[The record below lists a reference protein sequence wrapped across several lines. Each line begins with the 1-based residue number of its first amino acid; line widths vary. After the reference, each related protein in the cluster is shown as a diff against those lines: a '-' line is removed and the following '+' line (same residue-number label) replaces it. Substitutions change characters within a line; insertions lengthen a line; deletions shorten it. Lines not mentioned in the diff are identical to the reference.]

1 MVRRDNNKSRVTPK
15 GTVSTPASDGPGAAG
30 GSAAVPAAHRPSGTL
45 YEPSP
50 TWVPVLMFTL
60 LALGVLV
67 ILANYVFNGFLGM
80 PSNWYL
86 VAGLLSILAGIIV
99 ATRLR

>member
-1 MVRRDNNKSRVTPK
+1 
-15 GTVSTPASDGPGAAG
+15 
-30 GSAAVPAAHRPSGTL
+30 
-45 YEPSP
+45 
-50 TWVPVLMFTL
+50 MFTL

-86 VAGLLSILAGIIV
+86 VGGLMSILAGIIV